1 MNKYF
6 QEHFLYLIKN
16 SKYPGIDLL
25 RAVAVSLVVMFH
37 TAVYNEALSTSIFR
51 IGWIGVDLFFVL
63 SGFLVG
69 GILFDMYKKNSYN
82 LKTFYIHRFL
92 RIYPVYIFILLFTIA
107 INYQQNRID
116 LSTNDIVTQFI
127 LNLSLLFTYFDFLFG
142 FDINPYFNVGGGW
155 SLAIEWQFYLL
166 FPLIIW
172 LILKKNFYQS
182 KKLLTVIFLIFL
194 SGIFVR
200 LIATNNVMT
209 NDYNWYFV
217 HVVRLHSRYDE
228 LMAGVFVAMLVKT
241 KSYIPNKITL
251 QLIGFNILLFCILY
265 LFHYPQYLTSPQ
277 TMTFETILYPTFLG
291 IAFASIVLS
300 CYNIEFAS
308 KYVNIL
314 AKLSY
319 SIYLVHLFL
328 PKLLIYTFSFEGSI
342 IIRLLLI
349 LGISYLVNIAI
360 EYPFLKLYR
369 SNNQIQ
375 KVKE

>member
-6 QEHFLYLIKN
+6 QEHFLYLVKN

-25 RAVAVSLVVMFH
+25 RAVAVSLVIMFH
-37 TAVYNEALSTSIFR
+37 TIYNETLNTSIFR

-82 LKTFYIHRFL
+82 LKTFYKHRFL
-92 RIYPVYIFILLFTIA
+92 RIYPVYIFILFFTIA
-107 INYQQNRID
+107 VNYQQNRID
-116 LSTNDIVTQFI
+116 LSINDIVMQFI

-166 FPLIIW
+166 FPLFFW
-172 LILKKNFYQS
+172 LILKKYFHQP
-182 KKLLTVIFLIFL
+182 KKILMILFLIFL

-200 LIATNNVMT
+200 LIATSNVMA
-209 NDYNWYFV
+209 NDYNWYFA

-241 KSYIPNKITL
+241 KSYIPNKIIL

-277 TMTFETILYPTFLG
+277 TMTFETIWYPTFLG

-300 CYNIEFAS
+300 SYNIGFAS

-319 SIYLVHLFL
+319 STYLVHLFL
-328 PKLLIYTFSFEGSI
+328 PKLPFHIFSFEGSI

-349 LGISYLVNIAI
+349 LGISYLVNLTV
-360 EYPFLKLYR
+360 EYPFLRLYK
-369 SNNQIQ
+369 SNKQINE
-375 KVKE
+375 VKE